1 MFKRK
6 AICIAF
12 SAAVLPLAAQQSRHV
27 EMATVESRASA
38 RTVSLPAELQPYM
51 QAEIEARVPGYIER
65 VLVDRGSQVKRGQ
78 LLVEL
83 SAPEL
88 AAETAAAESALH
100 EAEAEASQSEAQ
112 VAGVQSTFD
121 RLQEASKTPGA
132 IAGNELIQ
140 SQKQLDAAKAVVESK
155 KAAVRAAQ
163 QRLAAAKTTEGYL
176 RITAPFD
183 GTITD
188 RYVHP
193 GVMVP
198 AGGNLPL
205 LKLQQIAHLRLT
217 VPVPES
223 YVGHIVRGVPVNFH
237 IAAQPGKT
245 YSAKISRI
253 SSALDAQNRTMMVE
267 LDAYNKD
274 GTLAPGMYPTVDWP
288 VSQAQPLLVVPTTS
302 VVTTT
307 ERTFVITSQNGR
319 AHWVDVRKG
328 PVMGDQVAIRG
339 EIRPGEK
346 VVKRGSD
353 EIREGTP
360 LL

>member
-1 MFKRK
+1 MFKPR
-6 AICIAF
+6 AIRIALVGI
-12 SAAVLPLAAQQSRHV
+12 ALPLAGQQARHV
-27 EMATVESRASA
+27 EMATVETHAA
-38 RTVSLPAELQPYM
+38 DRTVSLPAELEPYL
-51 QAEIEARVPGYIER
+51 QADIEARVSGYIER
-65 VLVDRGSQVKRGQ
+65 VLVDRGNEVKRGQ

-88 AAETAAAESALH
+88 VAGTAAAESAFH
-100 EAEAEASQSEAQ
+100 EMEAEESQAEAQ
-112 VAGVQSTFD
+112 VAAVQSTYD
-121 RLQEASKTPGA
+121 RLTEAAKTPGA
-132 IAGNELIQ
+132 VAGNELIQ
-140 SQKQLDAAKAVVESK
+140 AEKQLDAAEAVVQSK

-163 QRLAAAKTTEGYL
+163 QRFAAAKATESYL

-198 AGGNLPL
+198 SGGRLPL

-217 VPVPES
+217 VPVPET
-223 YVGHIVRGVPVNFH
+223 YVGDIVRGVLVPFH
-237 IAAQPGKT
+237 IAAQPGKSYT
-245 YSAKISRI
+245 AKIARAA
-253 SSALDAQNRTMMVE
+253 SALDPKSRTMMVE

-288 VSQAQPLLVVPTTS
+288 IRSQQTVLTVPSTS

-307 ERTFVITSQNGR
+307 ERTFVITSLNGK

-328 PVMGDQVAIRG
+328 PVFGDHVSIRG
-339 EIRPGEK
+339 DVKAGEK
-346 VVKRGSD
+346 VVKRASD
-353 EIREGTP
+353 EIREGAP
-360 LL
+360 IS

>member
-1 MFKRK
+1 MLKHK
-6 AICIAF
+6 VICVALAGIA
-12 SAAVLPLAAQQSRHV
+12 LPLAGQPSRHV
-27 EMATVESRASA
+27 EMASVESRVAD
-38 RTVSLPAELQPYM
+38 RTVSLPAELEPYL

-65 VLVDRGSQVKRGQ
+65 VLVDRGSEVKRGQ

-88 AAETAAAESALH
+88 AADTAAAESAFH
-100 EAEAEASQSEAQ
+100 EAEAEESQAEAQ
-112 VAGVQSTFD
+112 VAAVQSTYD
-121 RLQEASKTPGA
+121 RLQEASKTAGA
-132 IAGNELIQ
+132 VAGNELIQ
-140 SQKQLDAAKAVVESK
+140 AEKQLDAAKSVVQSK
-155 KAAVRAAQ
+155 RSAVRAAQ
-163 QRLAAAKTTEGYL
+163 ERFTATKTTESYL

-183 GTITD
+183 GKITD

-217 VPVPES
+217 VPVPET
-223 YVGHIVRGVPVNFH
+223 YVGHIVHGVSVPFH
-237 IAAQPGKT
+237 IAAQPGKN

-253 SSALDAQNRTMMVE
+253 ASALDPQNRAMMVE

-288 VSQAQPLLVVPTTS
+288 VSSAQPQLVVPSTS

-307 ERTFVITSQNGR
+307 ERTFVITSLNGK
-319 AHWVDVRKG
+319 AHWVNVRKG
-328 PVMGDQVAIRG
+328 PVFGDQVAIRG
-339 EIRPGEK
+339 EIKPGEK
-346 VVKRGSD
+346 VVKRASD

-360 LL
+360 IP

>member
-1 MFKRK
+1 MFKLK
-6 AICIAF
+6 VVSIALAG
-12 SAAVLPLAAQQSRHV
+12 AALPMAAQPARHV
-27 EMATVESRASA
+27 EMATIQSHTAD
-38 RTVSLPAELQPYM
+38 RTISLPAELQPYL

-65 VLVDRGSQVKRGQ
+65 VLVDRGSSVRRGQ

-88 AAETAAAESALH
+88 AAETAAADSAFH
-100 EAEAEASQSEAQ
+100 EAEAEESQAEAQ
-112 VAGVQSTFD
+112 MSAVQSTYD

-132 IAGNELIQ
+132 IAGNELVQ
-140 SQKQLDAAKAVVESK
+140 AEKQVDAAKSVVQSK
-155 KAAVRAAQ
+155 KSAVRAAQ
-163 QRLAAAKTTEGYL
+163 ERLNAAKANQGYL

-183 GTITD
+183 GIITD

-198 AGGNLPL
+198 AGGHLPL
-205 LKLQQIAHLRLT
+205 LKLQQVSHLRLT
-217 VPVPES
+217 VPVPETF
-223 YVGHIVRGVPVNFH
+223 VGHIVRGVSVPFH
-237 IAAQPGKT
+237 IAAQPGKV

-253 SSALDAQNRTMMVE
+253 ASALDPQNRTMSVE

-274 GTLAPGMYPTVDWP
+274 STLAPGMYPTVDWP
-288 VSQAQPLLVVPTTS
+288 VSSAEPQLVVPVAS

-307 ERTFVITSQNGR
+307 ERTFVITSQNGK

-328 PVMGDQVAIRG
+328 PVYGDQVTIRG
-339 EIRPGEK
+339 EVKAGEK
-346 VVKRGSD
+346 VVKRASD

-360 LL
+360 IL